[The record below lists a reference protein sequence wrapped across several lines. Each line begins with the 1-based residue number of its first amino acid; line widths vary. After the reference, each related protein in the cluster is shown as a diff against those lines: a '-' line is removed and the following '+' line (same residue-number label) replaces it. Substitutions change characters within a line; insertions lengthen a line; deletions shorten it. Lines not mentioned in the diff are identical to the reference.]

1 MVASTGRRGGAPR
14 GGRSREAGPADS
26 ARSLVLVV
34 APSPAEA
41 ALLLAEARGAVH
53 VTALCLT
60 GGDAEGRSAFARAAS
75 AVGHRGGRAD
85 DEARVLPSGAD
96 AASAVLA
103 EMRVLGPGRVLTTGA
118 DQGPGDPDGSHEAA
132 ALAVFHAVEA
142 YHRETGRPVF
152 VDCRTLDPHAP
163 AGFGAR
169 PRYRLP
175 VNWLV
180 RGNDGRLSAYLPTA
194 GAVLRWTERAD
205 GGWAGPELLDAP
217 GLLPGLTVA
226 QGPDGY
232 VRLVGL
238 RRTERADGTVATE
251 VVCATQYQTGRPLS
265 PWHELGNPHRAEP
278 ERGRFVGLPVAAF
291 DDDGTVHVFV
301 RNDEHTV
308 NTRHQGG
315 DGVWSPW
322 RHLRGT
328 KTADEMVAMRAPDGT
343 AELFARLRDTSG
355 VARWS
360 RTAKNVWAEDLSPNV
375 HAYPGTLAAAPE
387 AGALRYTYA
396 ETGELCQWQW
406 GAYGPTALHGPDV
419 AARVAGITGVDLDGW
434 LCTVLASTDRRGCC
448 LVGFHVEGRHDSGV
462 WWTATD
468 QWCLVPPA
476 VAPDRHGRV
485 TVAALDAS
493 ARLTTTRRAEDER
506 GLALGPWRQGA
517 RA

>member
-1 MVASTGRRGGAPR
+1 M
-14 GGRSREAGPADS
+14 
-26 ARSLVLVV
+26 
-34 APSPAEA
+34 
-41 ALLLAEARGAVH
+41 AEARGAVR
-53 VTALCLT
+53 VGALCLT
-60 GGDAEGRSAFARAAS
+60 GGDGEGRAAFARAVA
-75 AVGHRGGRAD
+75 AVGRQGGRAD
-85 DEARVLPSGAD
+85 DEVRVLPSGGD

-103 EMRVLGPGRVLTTGA
+103 EVRALGPGRILTTGA
-118 DQGPGDPDGSHEAA
+118 DQGPADPDGSHEAA
-132 ALAVFHAVEA
+132 ALAVFRAVEA
-142 YHRETGRPVF
+142 YHRESGRPVF
-152 VDCRTLDPHAP
+152 VDCRVLDPRATD
-163 AGFGAR
+163 GSGTR
-169 PRYRLP
+169 PRYRFP
-175 VNWLV
+175 ANWLV

-194 GAVLRWTERAD
+194 GAVLRWTERVD
-205 GGWAGPELLDAP
+205 GGWTGPELLDVP
-217 GLLPGLTVA
+217 GLLPALTVA

-238 RRTERADGTVATE
+238 RRTERGDGTVATE
-251 VVCATQYQTGRPLS
+251 IVCATQYQTGRPLS

-278 ERGRFVGLPVAAF
+278 ERGRFVALPVAAF

-308 NTRHQGG
+308 NTRHQGD

-322 RHLRGT
+322 RHLRGA

-343 AELFARLRDTSG
+343 AELFARLRDAPG

-360 RTAKNVWAEDLSPNV
+360 RTAKNAWAEDLSPNV

-419 AARVAGITGVDLDGW
+419 AARVGGMTGVDLDGW

-448 LVGFHVEGRHDSGV
+448 LIGFHVEGRHDSGV

-485 TVAALDAS
+485 TVAALDGS
-493 ARLTTTRRAEDER
+493 ARLTTTRRAEGER
-506 GLALGPWRQGA
+506 GLMLEPWDFSGTH
-517 RA
+517 